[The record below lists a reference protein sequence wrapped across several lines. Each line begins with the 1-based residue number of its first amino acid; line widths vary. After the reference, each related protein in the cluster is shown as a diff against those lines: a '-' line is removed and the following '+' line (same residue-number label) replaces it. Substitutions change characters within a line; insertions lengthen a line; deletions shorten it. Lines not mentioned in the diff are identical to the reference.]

1 MRLWLRGGTSR
12 KKVNEIIKSRMQ
24 ITRAFKGK
32 GVTDAA
38 GEVVMLRIVSKFLS
52 VFELSS
58 FSMSQVIG
66 STWRRRNKVA
76 KVRMK
81 GVVEE
86 GYEYVGAK
94 ARQSAAC
101 RACPVNDCG
110 RSALFRVIFVYPR
123 R

>member
-1 MRLWLRGGTSR
+1 M
-12 KKVNEIIKSRMQ
+12 
-24 ITRAFKGK
+24 A
-32 GVTDAA
+32 
-38 GEVVMLRIVSKFLS
+38 EVVLNAGRA
-52 VFELSS
+52 
-58 FSMSQVIG
+58 
-66 STWRRRNKVA
+66 RNKVT

-101 RACPVNDCG
+101 RACSVNDCG
-110 RSALFRVIFVYPR
+110 RSALFRIIFVYPR